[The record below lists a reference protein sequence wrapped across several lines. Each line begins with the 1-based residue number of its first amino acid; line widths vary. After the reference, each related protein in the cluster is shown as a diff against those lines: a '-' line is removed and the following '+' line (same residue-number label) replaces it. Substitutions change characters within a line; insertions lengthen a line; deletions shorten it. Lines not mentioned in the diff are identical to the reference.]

1 MKGIINSVGIILSII
16 GTIMT
21 LWTIFITKI
30 EKVATWGDPD
40 EIKENFLK
48 EKKRVIIGSGLI
60 IVGGLLQIICQF
72 I

>member
-1 MKGIINSVGIILSII
+1 
-16 GTIMT
+16 MT